1 MQFVRTPIC
10 YVNRSFLATAV
21 SGTGVPHVSITIASA
36 LSLTCLFALLFHVNK
51 LARSIISDTM
61 VCEVADGLDE
71 QIVSLA
77 PDGSGRINDRT
88 LEAPSSYRRWVE
100 QTKSGYVQL
109 IDYPVLCKLAAKED
123 LFLRVHIRP
132 GQFAL
137 ERREYVCVHAASP
150 VADKIVQHIHDAIK
164 VGPDRTPTQDLEYS
178 VRQLVEIAV
187 RALSPGV
194 NDPFTA
200 VAVINRLAA
209 ALASTSMRSL
219 AASEYRDES
228 GTLRLVADVIDYA
241 DLVDAAFQQIR
252 QSAQSNVAVLVELGG
267 RLTDLLLTIGG
278 SRSEPIVRQL
288 RILER
293 LIPTLNE
300 PEDQRALASVIGP
313 ALGLRGGRVT
323 PDRASD

>member
-1 MQFVRTPIC
+1 VVLSLAANQLGPRLIWNFIGDRQIQVVIGLFIATII
-10 YVNRSFLATAV
+10 YILVVLRSINEEL
-21 SGTGVPHVSITIASA
+21 GTGVPHVSITIASA

-71 QIVSLA
+71 QIASLA

-88 LEAPSSYRRWVE
+88 LEAPSSCKRWVE

-150 VADKIVQHIHDAIK
+150 VADDTVQHIHDAIK

-209 ALASTSMRSL
+209 ALASTSRRSL

-278 SRSEPIVRQL
+278 ADPNR
-288 RILER
+288 
-293 LIPTLNE
+293 
-300 PEDQRALASVIGP
+300 
-313 ALGLRGGRVT
+313 
-323 PDRASD
+323 